1 MARAR
6 IAAVA
11 ALVLVLLLGATA
23 AAAPGAVRP
32 AGVTA
37 QAPVAWPPS
46 SGLLVAEVVTGG
58 ASASDEYV
66 ELTNASATAIDLTG
80 LEVAYVT
87 SSGATVTKK
96 GGWTTSVLLE
106 PGRHLLLANGLGV
119 YAGSADVVYSGG
131 LAATGGAIV
140 LRPTGGTPIDAVGWG
155 DATNTFVEGTAVA
168 APAAGVSVERRPG
181 GSGGNVVDGNDNA
194 ADFLSNAAPLAQ
206 NLASAPMP
214 GPSPTPTAT
223 PIATATPTATPAATP
238 TPTPLPTPSP
248 TVAPTPTP
256 TPTVAPTP

>member
-6 IAAVA
+6 FAVLAAMLVVLLGGVAGPPAALRFAGVPVA
-11 ALVLVLLLGATA
+11 A
-23 AAAPGAVRP
+23 
-32 AGVTA
+32 
-37 QAPVAWPPS
+37 VAWPPS

-96 GGWTTSVLLE
+96 GGWTTSVLLD
-106 PGRHLLLANGLGV
+106 PGRHVLLANGLGI
-119 YAGSADVVYSGG
+119 YAATADVVYSGG

-168 APAAGVSVERRPG
+168 APGAGVSIERRPG